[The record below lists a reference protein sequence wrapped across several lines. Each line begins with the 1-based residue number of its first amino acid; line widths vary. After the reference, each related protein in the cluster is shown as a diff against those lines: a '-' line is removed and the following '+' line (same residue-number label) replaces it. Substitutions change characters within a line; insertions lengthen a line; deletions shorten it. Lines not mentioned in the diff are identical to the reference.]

1 MAISRLVKI
10 ALFFIALGGAGVT
23 YIVATADGMSAFN
36 TKVYEAVMEDASG
49 LTTRSKIFLAGV
61 VVGKVKEIKLVD
73 DGALVKISFLKNV
86 SIREDSRIARK
97 SSSILGTSLL
107 VLEPGSESS
116 PVVSPGGRLGV
127 AKDSGDI
134 SAVIGTV
141 SGLGDQI
148 TSLIRNLQENQLALL
163 SVSLESINA
172 IVAKVNEQSDAE
184 LERVAR
190 ILESVAL
197 VAERIERIMAQG
209 ELGGEGPV
217 ADVYAAL
224 ENIRGVSE
232 EISAGRG
239 TLGRAVYGED
249 LYNSILATIKTLES
263 VSGQMNTAMRSIN
276 NAASGVESVVNTAN
290 NVIGKAAGTGVQV
303 ETSASYL
310 FSANQASE
318 NRVMAGASLRLVPS
332 SPDRWYRVGV
342 SSAPVTSRI
351 VRETSGGTQPS
362 PIEDVTETNYSS
374 FAVDAE
380 FARTFGMLTVRGGLL
395 ESTVGLGLDFQP
407 IRWIGASAEIFNFLS
422 GGVPNLR
429 GTLTVYPF
437 FDPNSDKPWNWLY
450 IKGGIN
456 DSLKDSRAF
465 FVGGGIRFTAD

>member
-1 MAISRLVKI
+1 MKISRLVKI
-10 ALFFIALGGAGVT
+10 ALFFIGLGGAGIT
-23 YIVATADGMSAFN
+23 YVVATADGMSAFN
-36 TKVYEAVMEDASG
+36 TKVYEALMEDASG

-61 VVGKVKEIKLVD
+61 VVGKVKEVKLVD
-73 DGALVKISFLKNV
+73 DGALVKIAFLNKV
-86 SIREDSRIARK
+86 SIREDSRLARR
-97 SSSILGTSLL
+97 SSSILGTSIL

-116 PVVSPGGRLGV
+116 PIVSPGGRLGV
-127 AKDSGDI
+127 AKDTGDI

-163 SVSLESINA
+163 SVSLESINS
-172 IVAKVNEQSDAE
+172 IMAKVNEQSEAE

-197 VAERIERIMAQG
+197 VAERLERIMAQG
-209 ELGGEGPV
+209 ENGGGGPV

-263 VSGQMNTAMRSIN
+263 VSDQMNTAMRSIN

-290 NVIGKAAGTGVQV
+290 TVIGKAAGTDIQID
-303 ETSASYL
+303 TSASYL

-332 SPDRWYRVGV
+332 SPDRWYRIGV

-351 VRETSGGTQPS
+351 VRETSGAAPV
-362 PIEDVTETNYSS
+362 DVTETNYSS

-407 IRWIGASAEIFNFLS
+407 IRWIGASAEILDFLS
-422 GGVPNLR
+422 GNVPNLR